1 MKNHKS
7 NKQKLISFNSKDTKK
22 KDFAAL
28 GHHRPGKAKSYIKIS
43 TTKY

>member
-1 MKNHKS
+1 MKTHKP
-7 NKQKLISFNSKDTKK
+7 NKQKLISFNSKDTK

>member
-1 MKNHKS
+1 MKTHKKD
-7 NKQKLISFNSKDTKK
+7 KQKLIFFNSKTYK

-28 GHHRPGKAKSYIKIS
+28 GHHRPGKAKSFIKIS